1 MKPFRETLPV
11 LCIAGLLAAAG
22 VATAADDRSL
32 DDGAKKVGNNFGE
45 MLKGMGQELK
55 KAGGSLSGSAKKED
69 KKEKPRPENEPAK
82 DKDNSR

>member
-1 MKPFRETLPV
+1 MNDNLIWFENL
-11 LCIAGLLAAAG
+11 GMG
-22 VATAADDRSL
+22 DVARVGGKNASL
-32 DDGAKKVGNNFGE
+32 GE